1 MESTPGQS
9 LRPPGS
15 SDPQLTLVGLP
26 CCGELPALFFLCYN
40 LQGSK
45 LEETKTPLC
54 SGGVNIHLAHV
65 VVSIM
70 SISGFVARDRA
81 VFPVPCDKPDLGQAG
96 IGRPSLEDPVHGD
109 SSRRNLSSQPGKD
122 CAVRW
127 THPELLPQVALINHT
142 NISLTLLYLSWQNP
156 VLPASKSLYFIKYDS
171 ASC

>member
-1 MESTPGQS
+1 MVSC
-9 LRPPGS
+9 L
-15 SDPQLTLVGLP
+15 
-26 CCGELPALFFLCYN
+26 ALFFLCYN

-45 LEETKTPLC
+45 LEKTKTPLC

-96 IGRPSLEDPVHGD
+96 IERPSLEDPVHGD